1 MEGMRE
7 KKLYFPVLK
16 SVKLHKAPLERGV
29 STNFVAY
36 CGFARSSKSDA
47 DLTHRLFQ
55 VICDVIAGAWG
66 KKF

>member
-36 CGFARSSKSDA
+36 CGFARPSKSDA
-47 DLTHRLFQ
+47 DLTHRLLDL
-55 VICDVIAGAWG
+55 VAEHPRA
-66 KKF
+66 KRH